1 MLFWSEF
8 KKIVVGIPY
17 LLFIAVMVIDLNS
30 QDALNFSN
38 DSVIV
43 PNQSVTQ
50 NYGIKNEE
58 IPELIMPAA
67 LTSLYTEFCEN
78 QYRTYP
84 IGFIKYV
91 KLDYD
96 KQQKIADILSKITG
110 VRADEIYA
118 AQDSSNNSDENTFVL
133 DENTT
138 TQPNNNGNFTISID
152 NNTKENSIANELQLT
167 VREDISYTAFKDL
180 MQTVDNILGG
190 GSNYAPQSLIGYG
203 HVPITY
209 EEAVKRYELV
219 KTYDQFTG
227 GYARLFSDYA
237 GLMALSILPVFL
249 AVIMSMKD
257 RRAKISELIYIR
269 KTSSTKIIFVRFLA
283 VIAAVM
289 LPVIL
294 LSYLSNSSMWHLY
307 SGMKLDYLAPLK
319 YDLIWLMPSAMMVIA
334 IGMFLTELTN
344 TPIAVAVCGLW
355 WFIDV
360 NLGIKS
366 VFASYSLLRL
376 APRHNAGTKSYF
388 RTQDF
393 LDNFPRLIANR
404 LLFVGL
410 SITLVLVTII
420 IYEAKR
426 KGKFTWKK

>member
-43 PNQSVTQ
+43 PNQSATQ

-58 IPELIMPAA
+58 IPELIMPAV

-152 NNTKENSIANELQLT
+152 NNTKENSVANELQLT

-209 EEAVKRYELV
+209 EEAVKQYELV

-237 GLMALSILPVFL
+237 GVMALSILPVFL